1 MTIPTKLWIS
11 ICALVAVFV
20 VGYGYGH
27 HVASVAAKADAQ
39 KLALEQSATAN
50 QAWAERFTLQA
61 QLATRDQQLAV
72 SQEEAAQKRTEIVIK
87 REVIYRDKIKDVAVR
102 DCVANSGLLDV
113 YDATLGLSDSAE

>member
-1 MTIPTKLWIS
+1 MTFPTKLWIY
-11 ICALVAVFV
+11 ICALVAAFG

-39 KLALEQSATAN
+39 ELALSQAATAN
-50 QAWAERFTLQA
+50 QSWAERFTLQA
-61 QLATRDQQLAV
+61 QLATRDQQLVA

-102 DCVANSGLLDV
+102 DCVADSGLLDL
-113 YDATLGLSDSAE
+113 YDATLGLSSTAE